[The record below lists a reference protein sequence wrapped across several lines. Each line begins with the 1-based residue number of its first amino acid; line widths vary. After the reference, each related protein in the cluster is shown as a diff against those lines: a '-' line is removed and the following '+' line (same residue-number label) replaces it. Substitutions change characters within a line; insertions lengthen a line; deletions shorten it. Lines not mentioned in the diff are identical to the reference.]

1 MAWGKGQNGRAK
13 SGMKECGRWESE
25 ECEEALCDVNGNSK
39 LPIDQQWHFGARWF
53 YLNGI

>member
-1 MAWGKGQNGRAK
+1 
-13 SGMKECGRWESE
+13 MKECGRWESE